1 MFLPQEAGTSGKGI
15 AKATPKIEK
24 IYIVNFDKEYLLCLQ
39 SSASGIFCKHVLI
52 FAEKRLKFSH
62 IEGIIIP

>member
-24 IYIVNFDKEYLLCLQ
+24 IYIVNFDKNIYSVCNPVQ
-39 SSASGIFCKHVLI
+39 AVFFVNMY
-52 FAEKRLKFSH
+52 
-62 IEGIIIP
+62 